1 MNATRH
7 IASVIL
13 TAGMLMAGASFAQD
27 SAAQAYPSK
36 PIKLLV
42 PITAGGGTDILARA
56 VGQELQRILG
66 KPVIVEN
73 RPGANGT
80 IGTQLAAQAA
90 PDGHTILV
98 GSIGTHGVN
107 EYLYRKLP
115 YDPVKDFEPVT
126 LLAKYNNVIVVA
138 ANSPIRSLKE
148 LVQQAKQQPGVL
160 NYGITVIGS
169 SSHLAVEKFK
179 SDASIK
185 VQDIPYNGA
194 MQATTDMIGG
204 RTHFMFDTVV
214 SQYGQIEGKKVRA
227 IATTALKRSPA
238 LPDVPT
244 VAEQGYPG
252 FDVVGWTGLFV
263 PAGTP
268 ASITEKIAAAVKKA
282 FESPEMQRT
291 GSRGVEL
298 VATTPRE
305 FGEFAAQERIKWAKV
320 IKQANITLE

>member
-1 MNATRH
+1 ML
-7 IASVIL
+7 IAGL
-13 TAGMLMAGASFAQD
+13 FAAGASSAQD
-27 SAAQAYPSK
+27 NAAQAYPSK
-36 PIKLLV
+36 TIKLLV
-42 PITAGGGTDILARA
+42 PIAPGGGTDILARA
-56 VGQELQRILG
+56 VGRELQRILG

-80 IGTQLAAQAA
+80 IGTQVAAHAE

-98 GSIGTHGVN
+98 GSIGTHGAN

-138 ANSPIRSLKE
+138 ANSPIRSLKD

-179 SDASIK
+179 GEAGIN
-185 VQDIPYNGA
+185 VQGIPYNGA

-204 RTHFMFDTVV
+204 RTQFMFDTVV

-227 IATTALKRSPA
+227 IATTGLQRSPT

-268 ASITEKIAAAVKKA
+268 QSICEKIAAAVKKA
-282 FESPEMQRT
+282 YESPEMQRT
-291 GSRGVEL
+291 GSRGVEF

-305 FGEFAAQERIKWAKV
+305 FGVFAAQERIKWAKV